1 VQRQGCAVG
10 VAGEQ
15 SEGATDGGRLLLK
28 MLKTAGRAA
37 GGGGVE
43 AQHEDL
49 HDWPDRTHGNQIP
62 DPAESDNFHI
72 CANNAMCRT
81 VAKQHGLNETQLVLW
96 NEAKNP
102 GLTAMANKLRR
113 G

>member
-1 VQRQGCAVG
+1 
-10 VAGEQ
+10 
-15 SEGATDGGRLLLK
+15 

-72 CANNAMCRT
+72 CANNAM
-81 VAKQHGLNETQLVLW
+81 
-96 NEAKNP
+96 NP